1 MFRRLFTLALLL
13 SVVPF
18 LTAQDIGLHPPEVD
32 WQQLRS
38 PHVRV
43 IFPEG
48 YEQRAQR
55 VASLIDRLATEH
67 NRSVGEKLY
76 DFDLILQTPNTRIN
90 GYVGLAPFRSEFFV
104 TPPQSFSLLS
114 TADWVDLLTIHEFR
128 HVQQASNERRGITKL
143 FSFLQGQLGWAVF
156 SALATPN
163 WFTEGDAVVV
173 ETALTGSGRGRTPAF
188 SETLRAMLHDDII
201 FSYAKAR
208 NGSYRDLVPDHYRY
222 GYAMVTFARE
232 QYGNDVWKPILQE
245 GAAYKGLIYPFS
257 NALKRA
263 TGYTTPELYAST
275 MKTLAAEQDSA
286 VRVRDVLEGKAYAPA
301 PKVVTNYRFPFTD
314 GQGNLLSL
322 RSSFTHIPALV
333 SIDPVSGKETIL
345 TTIGF
350 QREPWLDVREN
361 LALWIEN
368 RQNPRYTNEGY
379 SEIIVYELGSGRKRQ
394 ITREGRY
401 LSARFSP
408 DRRTIAAVEYL
419 PLEGRPSLVILNTL
433 DGAVQQK
440 YAIQARTIAWPTFS
454 PDGHIVYFFEQTDLG
469 VAIAALDLK
478 TGNKTLLTDYS
489 TSAIDMLT
497 SDQAGNLYF
506 TSGRTGVDNIYR
518 FDPANKEVQQLTR
531 ATIGATYPHVGT
543 DGKIYYSE
551 PQSTGM
557 HLRIL
562 DPQNTKSPVPPEA
575 ENPGIFTRPRAFS
588 AEDVN
593 IIRQFER
600 GTYPTENISN
610 TFGGI
615 KLHSWSYN
623 GSYIAPGLRIE
634 ATNAL
639 STIDLGAEVLYNL
652 NEERYS
658 GGVQFDYG
666 GLYPVLSADAIFRD
680 RNFNILDPA
689 TDTFIV
695 RQQEFSQLSFGAGAR
710 VPWQWVDGPMFT
722 SLTPTVSYDYL
733 TINDANIEDLPD
745 NFSSLGVGINFSS
758 LRRIAYQNVQS
769 RLGVALDVVYDRA
782 LSTENLGERLR
793 INSSVFLPGL
803 WPNHGLRL
811 DYGYQREDANLSYQY
826 PDFFRYARGYAA
838 PINDWVSRFSVNYQL
853 PLLYPDFGI
862 AGITYFKRIRLN
874 AFYDDSRYRI
884 DQYDFTDV
892 QRSVGGQLFF
902 DNVWLNSSEI
912 TLGVEVARRLDPDI
926 FSADPND
933 YQFRLLF
940 GGFF

>member
-1 MFRRLFTLALLL
+1 MFRRLLPLAFLLSISALL
-13 SVVPF
+13 P
-18 LTAQDIGLHPPEVD
+18 AQDIGLHPPEVD

-76 DFDLILQTPNTRIN
+76 DFDLVLQTPNTRIN
-90 GYVGLAPFRSEFFV
+90 GYVGLGPFRSEFFV

-143 FSFLQGQLGWAVF
+143 FSYLQGQLGWSVF

-163 WFTEGDAVVV
+163 WFTEGDAVIA

-188 SETLRAMLHDDII
+188 SETLRAMLRDDII
-201 FSYAKAR
+201 YSYAKAR

-222 GYAMVTFARE
+222 GYAMLTYARE
-232 QYGNDVWKPILQE
+232 RYGNDVWKPILQE
-245 GAAYKGLIYPFS
+245 GAAYRGLIYPFS

-263 TGYTTPELYAST
+263 TGFTTPELYDTT
-275 MKTLAAEQDSA
+275 MEALAAAQDSA
-286 VRVRDVLEGKAYAPA
+286 LKSRRVLEGVAYAPA
-301 PKVVTNYRFPFTD
+301 PKVNTNYRFPLMD
-314 GQGNLLSL
+314 DQGRLLSL

-333 SIDPVSGKETIL
+333 SVDPTTGKESIL

-350 QREPWLDVREN
+350 QREPWLDVRDN

-368 RQNPRYTNEGY
+368 RQNPRFTNEGF

-394 ITREGRY
+394 ITKEGRY

-408 DRRTIAAVEYL
+408 DRRQIAAVEYL
-419 PLEGRPSLVILNTL
+419 PLEGKPSLVILNTQ
-433 DGAVQQK
+433 DGTTLQK
-440 YAIQARTIAWPTFS
+440 YAIQARTIAWPTFA
-454 PDGHIVYFFEQTDLG
+454 PDGQTVYFFEQTDRG
-469 VAIAALDLK
+469 IAIAALDLNS
-478 TGNKTLLTDYS
+478 GNKQLLTDYA
-489 TSAIDMLT
+489 TTAVDMLT
-497 SDQAGNLYF
+497 VDEAGKLYF
-506 TSGRTGVDNIYR
+506 TSGRSGVDNIYR
-518 FDPANKEVQQLTR
+518 LDPTNRQLTQLTR
-531 ATIGATYPHVGT
+531 ATIGAAYPSVGA
-543 DGKIYYSE
+543 DGKIYYAE

-557 HLRIL
+557 HLRVL
-562 DPQNTKSPVPPEA
+562 APSVAKAAGEPEA
-575 ENPGIFTRPRAFS
+575 DSPGIFTRPKAFS
-588 AEDVN
+588 AEEIN
-593 IIRQFER
+593 IVRQLEQ
-600 GTYPTENISN
+600 GEYPTENFSN
-610 TFGGI
+610 TLGGI

-623 GSYIAPGLRIE
+623 GSYVAPGLRIE

-639 STIDLGAEVLYNL
+639 NTVDIGAEVLYNL

-658 GGVQFDYG
+658 GGLQVDYG
-666 GLYPVLSADAIFRD
+666 GLYPVLSAEAIFRD
-680 RNFNILDPA
+680 RNFSVLDPA
-689 TDTFIV
+689 TDTIIV
-695 RQQEFSQLSFGAGAR
+695 RRQEFNQLSFGAGAR

-722 SLTPTVSYDYL
+722 RLTPSVSYDYL
-733 TINDANIEDLPD
+733 TLNDANLEDLPD
-745 NFSSLGVGINFSS
+745 NFSSLGVGISFSS

-769 RLGVALDVVYDRA
+769 RLGISLEVAYDRA
-782 LSTENLGERLR
+782 LGDENLGERLR
-793 INSSVFLPGL
+793 LNSSLFLPGL

-811 DYGYQREDANLSYQY
+811 DFGYQREDANLSYQY

-838 PINDWVSRFSVNYQL
+838 PLNDQVSRFSVNYQL

-874 AFYDDSRYRI
+874 AFYDYSRYRI
-884 DQYDFTDV
+884 DQYDFTGV
-892 QRSVGGQLFF
+892 ESSVGGQLFF

-912 TLGVEVARRLDPDI
+912 TLGVETAYRLDPDI
-926 FSADPND
+926 FSADENRW
-933 YQFRLLF
+933 QFRLLF